1 MPKMIAEVVLACL
14 LALLGSV
21 ALAQETATPNF
32 WDQRQRLAKPPLPTL
47 ERIRFLTSVDYPP
60 FNFLDPRGRLAGFNV
75 DLVRAACEELGLIDR
90 CQIEARPF
98 AELLPALAKGEAEA
112 VIAGIA
118 VTPGNRDSLAFTES
132 YFRFAARFVSRTDKP
147 LAEPLSEALAA
158 KRVGI
163 VAGSAHAAMLQ
174 AYFPMAQ
181 AMPFD
186 TRDLALAALRDGRV
200 DAVFGDGVGLAFWL
214 ESDAAGNCCSFSGG
228 PYFSERFL
236 GEGLAI
242 AVDKKNADLAK
253 ALDYALGQVVA
264 KRRFSELM
272 LRYFPL
278 SAF

>member
-1 MPKMIAEVVLACL
+1 MPKIRFMVVLACM
-14 LALLGSV
+14 LALFGPA
-21 ALAQETATPNF
+21 ALAQETGTPNF
-32 WDQRQRLAKPPLPTL
+32 WDQRQRLAKPTLPTL

-60 FNFLDPRGRLAGFNV
+60 FNFLDARGRLGGFNV

-98 AELLPALAKGEAEA
+98 ADLLPALAKGEAEA
-112 VIAGIA
+112 VIAGVA
-118 VTPGNRDSLAFTES
+118 VTPENRGKLAFTES
-132 YFRFAARFVSRTDKP
+132 YFRFAARFVTKSERSLTEP
-147 LAEPLSEALAA
+147 LADTLAA
-158 KRVGI
+158 KRVGVI
-163 VAGSAHAAMLQ
+163 AGGAHAAMLQ
-174 AYFPMAQ
+174 AYFPLAQ

-186 TRDLALAALRDGRV
+186 NRDLALAALRDGRV

-253 ALDYALGQVVA
+253 DLDYALGQVVA